1 MSMETKI
8 LRRNI
13 EKYLEAKVDG
23 EMVLMH
29 LDTAAYFGMDKTTTH
44 IWELLEDRMSLDQL
58 VGKLTTLYDVDAETC
73 KSDILPVV
81 QDMIEKEFLIPN

>member
-1 MSMETKI
+1 MENKI

-44 IWELLEDRMSLDQL
+44 IWELLENRMSLDQL
-58 VGKLTTLYDVDAETC
+58 VGKLTALYDVDAETC